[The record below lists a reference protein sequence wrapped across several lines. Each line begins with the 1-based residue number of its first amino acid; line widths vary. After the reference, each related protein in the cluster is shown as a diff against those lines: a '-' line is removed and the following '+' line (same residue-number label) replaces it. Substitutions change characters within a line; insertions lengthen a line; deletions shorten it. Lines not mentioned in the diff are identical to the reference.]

1 MSGGDDMRAVV
12 FPGQGSQYSGMA
24 SEFSNYASWEHYA
37 KLANETLGFDIVEI
51 MDGNEEILTLT
62 ENAQPAIYLA
72 SYVAFAEL
80 VANGIEPDYVA
91 GHSLGEYVALAAA
104 GVYDFE
110 TGVYLVRKRG
120 EYISQAIEPGMGSMA
135 AVIGLPAEVVEE
147 LVRNYKDLYVAN
159 YNSAEQLVVS
169 GRTES
174 IKAFIAD
181 GKEKG
186 YRIMELKVSGPF
198 HTPLLDSAREKMANE
213 LEHIRFRSPR
223 TPIVMNSIGR
233 EITDPEQIKHYLLE
247 QTSGPVYWKQSI
259 ERMVLLGVTEFI
271 EAGPKNVQTSLLKKA
286 KLDAKHFSTVVAKGV
301 LNERI

>member
-1 MSGGDDMRAVV
+1 
-12 FPGQGSQYSGMA
+12 
-24 SEFSNYASWEHYA
+24 
-37 KLANETLGFDIVEI
+37 
-51 MDGNEEILTLT
+51 
-62 ENAQPAIYLA
+62 
-72 SYVAFAEL
+72 
-80 VANGIEPDYVA
+80 
-91 GHSLGEYVALAAA
+91 
-104 GVYDFE
+104 
-110 TGVYLVRKRG
+110 
-120 EYISQAIEPGMGSMA
+120 
-135 AVIGLPAEVVEE
+135 
-147 LVRNYKDLYVAN
+147 
-159 YNSAEQLVVS
+159 VVS

-271 EAGPKNVQTSLLKKA
+271 EAGPKNVQT
-286 KLDAKHFSTVVAKGV
+286 FSFEKGKTGCKT
-301 LNERI
+301 L

>member
-1 MSGGDDMRAVV
+1 MRAVV

-24 SEFSNYASWEHYA
+24 SEFSNYASWEYYA

-80 VANGIEPDYVA
+80 LANGIKPDYVA

-104 GVYDFE
+104 EVYDFE

-135 AVIGLPAEVVEE
+135 AVIGVPAEVVEE
-147 LVRNYKDLYVAN
+147 LVKNYKDLYVAN

-186 YRIMELKVSGPF
+186 YRILELKVSGPF

-213 LEHIRFRSPR
+213 LEHIKFRSPKM
-223 TPIVMNSIGR
+223 PIVMNSIGR

-259 ERMVLLGVTEFI
+259 ERMILLGVTEFI

-286 KLDAKHFSTVVAKGV
+286 K
-301 LNERI
+301 